1 MHYLGTSKGDK
12 YFVYDFTS
20 LFMILLLS
28 FPVFSVFYFLS
39 VFVWFSL
46 SIHF

>member
-28 FPVFSVFYFLS
+28 FLS
-39 VFVWFSL
+39 LCDLVWVS
-46 SIHF
+46 SSRSPTS